1 MKTKINTFFEKTPL
15 ILMYVIFTLI
25 SGLFMFLILKIFDLK
40 ALNILIFKISLAYG
54 IVMGL
59 FFILILDSLRKSKI
73 FWKEAEIIGKLIDA
87 AETKEEINNLNGQW
101 SLFIKL
107 ANGAEHYREIN
118 RLYLISSTKY
128 KYLK

>member
-59 FFILILDSLRKSKI
+59 FFILILDSLRKSRI

-87 AETKEEINNLNGQW
+87 AETKEEINNLNVQW

-118 RLYLISSTKY
+118 RLHLISSTKY